1 MKFSLIGGDLRLVN
15 LAKILA
21 NDKNEVCVFGM
32 EKSEEIEEDKKI
44 KKCNTLEEAIS
55 NSKIIIG
62 SIPFSRNNE
71 EMYASFSDKTIKIE
85 DLTSTTYQGKNDIYK
100 GITNKNEDL
109 KNIQEKSDIS
119 KKDLNKDKIFI
130 AGNISNNARE
140 KLQTSYGKVIDI
152 MKEEQL
158 VVLNTIATA
167 EGAIDVAIQNTDI
180 IIHGSKVLILGFGRV
195 AKEVANKFHGL
206 SAKVTCAARKNIDL
220 AWIKALGYEAV
231 NINELGEDIKK
242 YDIIINTVPQMIIDK
257 EEMQYMKK
265 NVLLID
271 LASTPGGI
279 NSEDAQKLGLKFVW
293 ALALPGKVA
302 PVTSA
307 EFIKDTIY
315 DLLKLTNK

>member
-1 MKFSLIGGDLRLVN
+1 MKFSIIGGDLRLAN
-15 LAKILA
+15 LAKLLA

-32 EKSEEIEEDKKI
+32 DKSEEIEEDKKI
-44 KKCNTLEEAIS
+44 KKCNTLEEAIF

-85 DLTSTTYQGKNDIYK
+85 DLTSKTYQGKNDIYK
-100 GITNKNEDL
+100 GISNKNEDL

-119 KKDLNKDKIFI
+119 KKGLNKDKIFI
-130 AGNISNNARE
+130 AGNISNSARE
-140 KLQTSYGKVIDI
+140 KLETSYGKVIDI

-167 EGAIDVAIQNTDI
+167 EGAIDVAIKNTDI

-231 NINELGEDIKK
+231 NINELGDDLKK

-257 EEMQYMKK
+257 EEMQYMKN

-271 LASTPGGI
+271 LASAPGGI

-315 DLLKLTNK
+315 DLVK

>member
-1 MKFSLIGGDLRLVN
+1 MKFSIIGGDLRLVN
-15 LAKILA
+15 LAKLLA
-21 NDKNEVCVFGM
+21 NDKNEVYVFGM
-32 EKSEEIEEDKKI
+32 EKSEEIEKDKGII
-44 KKCNTLEEAIS
+44 KCDTLEEAIF

-85 DLTSTTYQGKNDIYK
+85 DFTSKTYQGKNDIY
-100 GITNKNEDL
+100 
-109 KNIQEKSDIS
+109 
-119 KKDLNKDKIFI
+119 KDKIFI
-130 AGNISNNARE
+130 AGNISNNVRE
-140 KLQTSYGKVIDI
+140 KLEICYGKVIDI
-152 MKEEQL
+152 MKEENL

-167 EGAIDVAIQNTDI
+167 EGTIDVAIQNTDI

-195 AKEVANKFHGL
+195 AKEVANKFHGI

-220 AWIKALGYEAV
+220 AWIKALGYEAID
-231 NINELGEDIKK
+231 INDLGDDLKK
-242 YDIIINTVPQMIIDK
+242 YDIIINTVPKMIIDK

-279 NSEDAQKLGLKFVW
+279 NVEDAQKLGLKFIW

-302 PVTSA
+302 PLSSA
-307 EFIKDTIY
+307 EFIKETIY
-315 DLLKLTNK
+315 NLLKCRESAI

>member
-1 MKFSLIGGDLRLVN
+1 MNFSVIGGDLRLVN
-15 LAKILA
+15 LAKQFA
-21 NDKNEVCVFGM
+21 DDKCEVFVFGM
-32 EKSEEIEEDKKI
+32 EKSDEIEEDKRI
-44 KKCNTLEEAIS
+44 IKCNTLETAINKS
-55 NSKIIIG
+55 QVIIG

-71 EMYASFSDKTIKIE
+71 EMYATFSDKTIKIE
-85 DLTSTTYQGKNDIYK
+85 DLTNFQLKSALSIQNKKNYNK
-100 GITNKNEDL
+100 KTSMSEGISNKT
-109 KNIQEKSDIS
+109 
-119 KKDLNKDKIFI
+119 FI
-130 AGNISNNARE
+130 AGNISSNVKERLE
-140 KLQTSYGKVIDI
+140 MRFEKVIDI

-195 AKEVANKFHGL
+195 AKVVAKKFNGI
-206 SAKVTCAARKNIDL
+206 SAKVTCAARKDTDL
-220 AWIKALGYEAV
+220 AWIEALGYEAV
-231 NINELGEDIKK
+231 NINDLGDDLKNF
-242 YDIIINTVPQMIIDK
+242 DIIINTVPQMIIDK

-279 NSEDAQKLGLKFVW
+279 NSEDAQKLNLKFVW

-307 EFIKDTIY
+307 KFIKETIY
-315 DLLKLTNK
+315 SVLR